1 MRLLAAIL
9 AATMLIVMSPP
20 AAAKVKPKD
29 VDAYRALVAL
39 DKRLATTGYRL
50 AKANAPFCR
59 DTWRNPG
66 WVLHSYRQYPDRET
80 AKAAFRFPMPVAIAA
95 VVDDGPAD
103 RAGLRAG
110 DAFTDLPGGIFW
122 GGERVR
128 HRPNPELLDT
138 VNARIY
144 ALFAGKAPATL
155 PFAVPGDGV
164 PRVVTL
170 DPTPVCASGFFISSG
185 GKADAGADG
194 RNVRVSVK
202 LAEFTPDEDE
212 FAFIVAHELA
222 HNILRHRARL
232 DAADV
237 KRGLGR
243 MFGKSKRLIRQTEV
257 EADKL
262 ALWLMVNA
270 DYKPEAALNFIERFG
285 RKYGHGFFADGTHYR
300 WKKRREIMQEE
311 LLRLNAT
318 QYGEHGLLPPLLR
331 LQKPVD

>member
-1 MRLLAAIL
+1 MRFLTATL
-9 AATMLIVMSPP
+9 AATMLALISSP
-20 AAAKVKPKD
+20 AAAKVKQKH
-29 VDAYRALVAL
+29 VDAYRALVAQ

-50 AKANAPFCR
+50 AKANAPFCS
-59 DTWRNPG
+59 DTWRSPG

-95 VVDDGPAD
+95 VVDGGPAD

-122 GGERVR
+122 GAERMR
-128 HRPNPELLDT
+128 HRPSPELLDT
-138 VNARIY
+138 VNARLY
-144 ALFAGKAPATL
+144 SLLDGPAPLAL
-155 PFAVPGDGV
+155 PFSSRGAAA
-164 PRVVTL
+164 PRIVTL
-170 DPTPVCASGFFISSG
+170 DPPPVCASSFFISSG

-194 RNVRVSVK
+194 RYVRVSAK

-232 DAADV
+232 DAANV

-243 MFGKSKRLIRQTEV
+243 MFGKSKRMIRESEV
-257 EADKL
+257 EADRL
-262 ALWLMVNA
+262 ALWLMANA
-270 DYKPEAALNFIERFG
+270 GYDPVVGRRFIERFG
-285 RKYGHGFFADGTHYR
+285 RKYGQGFFADGTHYR
-300 WKKRREIMQEE
+300 WRKRRDIIDEE
-311 LLRLNAT
+311 LAIIAQARRGADG
-318 QYGEHGLLPPLLR
+318 YAPPLLR